1 MKKKFNLILIL
12 LFFCFCF
19 FVFFQALNNSNVY
32 IPNNISGKVLSDF
45 KGIKLENKEIV
56 NSEDLFSGNDYY
68 LLNIWASWCLP
79 CRKEHSILMEIK
91 DNNKIKLIG
100 INYKDNELNAKK
112 FLIKNGNPFSE
123 IIQDKD
129 GMISINLGAYGVPET
144 YLINKKRK
152 IIKKFVGQLNKNSIK
167 EIKLLLK

>member
-32 IPNNISGKVLSDF
+32 TPDNISGKVLSDF
-45 KGIKLENKEIV
+45 KGIKLDNKKVV

-79 CRKEHSILMEIK
+79 CRKEHPILMEIK
-91 DNNKIKLIG
+91 DNNRIKLIG
-100 INYKDNELNAKK
+100 INYKDNELSAKK